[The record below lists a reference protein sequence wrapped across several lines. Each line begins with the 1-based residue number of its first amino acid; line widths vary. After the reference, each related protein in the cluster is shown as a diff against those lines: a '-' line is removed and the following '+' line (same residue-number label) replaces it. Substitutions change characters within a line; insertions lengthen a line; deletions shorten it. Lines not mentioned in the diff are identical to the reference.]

1 MGTKLVR
8 DSARVRRS
16 PPEYPP
22 GPLSLYTPLPKI
34 TRNSHYVP
42 QATLRRWSDDG
53 VHVYA
58 YRLLVSHSNVPEW
71 EPRAIRGLTRQP
83 DLYTLFSGGKEE
95 DEFETFITRGFEEP
109 GQEAIE
115 KLLVRSS
122 MKPADWHRI
131 ARFAVAQDLRTPLNF
146 LESMARFKKNIDEA
160 LEKTVR
166 NYEARGEIA
175 AAEDTAAEERPA
187 VNYLRDTLRVSID
200 RPSGPGGQAAVRAEV
215 SSGRSVW
222 MATMRHFLEN
232 RSGIVCKHHWRTAK
246 PADGEEWPL
255 TDHPVLRLNYN
266 GPEQYD
272 FGGGWNS
279 NGSEF
284 IMPVSPRLAVYTQI
298 GTRGSGPFTFSLEQ
312 TRMVQ
317 RLLVER
323 AFRWV
328 LAPRPLPWVA
338 AVRPRVVDA
347 EIFSTEQEVW
357 KRWNPEQAEAEA
369 RFVDE
374 GTASKP

>member
-1 MGTKLVR
+1 MRETAVGRGELP
-8 DSARVRRS
+8 S
-16 PPEYPP
+16 EYPP
-22 GPLSLYTPLPKI
+22 GLLSLYTPLPNI
-34 TRNSHYVP
+34 TRKNHYVP
-42 QATLRRWSDDG
+42 QATLQRWSDDG

-58 YRLLVSHSNVPEW
+58 YRLLVSHPNVPEW
-71 EPRAIRGLTRQP
+71 EPRAIRGLARQP

-115 KLLVRSS
+115 NLLGRSS
-122 MKPADWHRI
+122 MKPADWHCI
-131 ARFAVAQDLRTPLNF
+131 ARFVVAQDLRTPLNF
-146 LESMARFKKNIDEA
+146 LESMARFKKNLDEA

-166 NYEARGEIA
+166 EYEARGEIA

-200 RPSGPGGQAAVRAEV
+200 RPSEPGGQAAVRAEV

-222 MATMRHFLEN
+222 MATMRHLLDN
-232 RSGIVCKHHWRTAK
+232 RSGIVCKHHWRAAK

-255 TDHPVLRLNYN
+255 TDHPVLRLNYS

-272 FGGGWNS
+272 FGGGWDNE
-279 NGSEF
+279 GSEF

-298 GTRGSGPFTFSLEQ
+298 GTRGSGPFAFSLEQ

-338 AVRPRVVDA
+338 AVRPRIVDA
-347 EIFSTEQEVW
+347 EIFNTEQEAW

-369 RFVDE
+369 RFFDE